1 MFRQDVF
8 FLLTALGAGVRF
20 AELFVFLFSI
30 AVYVMS
36 IVSIIQ
42 EYYYI
47 GTGYEQV
54 AKRILKIW
62 LTVYLHKYFFSNY

>member
-30 AVYVMS
+30 EVYVMS

-47 GTGYEQV
+47 WN
-54 AKRILKIW
+54 W
-62 LTVYLHKYFFSNY
+62 LGASSKADSENLAYGIFAQIFL